1 MPLVFV
7 MNMEVD
13 VERQKLLSPGET
25 SNDESGRVR
34 RECLDG
40 DDMIREDTTYQ
51 AIPDDRSIEIEPN
64 VENNLIPEEDPDIP
78 GEPVKL
84 IFAFLFLIFGFSA
97 SLLSLAITHDRVPKY
112 SPLPDIFLDNLPY
125 QTWGLDASEVIIIIS
140 VWTSAVIVIF
150 HKHRTI
156 VARRICLLIGLH
168 YLYRSFTFFVT
179 VLPKPDENF
188 HCEKQL
194 NHTSVVVVLERFVT
208 LATGFGLTINGNY
221 VFCGDYIYSGHS
233 TMLISCYLIIQEY
246 SPKRWFLLH
255 YTFFITSALGII
267 FLLLERGHYSVDCL
281 IAYWITTRVWWMY
294 HHLANNE
301 GIKAELQSSENRT
314 MSNNNYLKRAW
325 WWHIFCYFERNVP
338 HNLPHKFS
346 WPLPKKVLES
356 RPIQNMKRRFKSSAT
371 DSDLDQSRNNLLST
385 NPVIGYSTISSST
398 SQNN

>member
-34 RECLDG
+34 RECQDG

-150 HKHRTI
+150 HKHR
-156 VARRICLLIGLH
+156 
-168 YLYRSFTFFVT
+168 
-179 VLPKPDENF
+179 
-188 HCEKQL
+188 
-194 NHTSVVVVLERFVT
+194 
-208 LATGFGLTINGNY
+208 
-221 VFCGDYIYSGHS
+221 
-233 TMLISCYLIIQEY
+233 
-246 SPKRWFLLH
+246 
-255 YTFFITSALGII
+255 
-267 FLLLERGHYSVDCL
+267 
-281 IAYWITTRVWWMY
+281 
-294 HHLANNE
+294 
-301 GIKAELQSSENRT
+301 
-314 MSNNNYLKRAW
+314 
-325 WWHIFCYFERNVP
+325 
-338 HNLPHKFS
+338 
-346 WPLPKKVLES
+346 
-356 RPIQNMKRRFKSSAT
+356 
-371 DSDLDQSRNNLLST
+371 
-385 NPVIGYSTISSST
+385 
-398 SQNN
+398 